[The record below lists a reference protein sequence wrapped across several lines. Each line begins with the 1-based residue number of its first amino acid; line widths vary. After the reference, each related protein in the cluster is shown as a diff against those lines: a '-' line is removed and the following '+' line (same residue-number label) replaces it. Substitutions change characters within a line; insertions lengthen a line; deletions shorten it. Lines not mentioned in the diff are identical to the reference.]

1 MTHLAFYAPLKSPN
15 HAVPSGDRAMARS
28 LMKALA
34 DADCTVDLT
43 SELRSLDRIGDH
55 DQQAALRSEAEHEIQ
70 RLLNHTAETP
80 WQVWVTY
87 HNYYKAPDL
96 IGPSVSAILGIP
108 YVQIES
114 TRAHKRLHGPWGSFA
129 QAAET
134 ASDHADVIFHLTAND
149 RITLLKHKA
158 DHQKIVHLP
167 PFLALTSLDPIPE
180 RPSDS
185 AKILCAGMMRSGD
198 KFASYQIIAE
208 TLTKLRG
215 KNWRLDIAG
224 DGPARSAVEALFAPF
239 SDQVT
244 FLGELGAQAM
254 RDAYDSVDLF
264 FWPGVNEAFGMVFL
278 EAQAAGLPVIA
289 QDRPGVRD
297 VVHGG
302 VLTDPN
308 DPTALAIEIDS
319 LISAPD
325 RRLQLAQIGRDGIQ
339 THHLISAASRTLMAH
354 IKPLIR
360 SMP

>member
-34 DADCTVDLT
+34 DADCTVDLA
-43 SELRSLDRIGDH
+43 SELRSLDRIGDP
-55 DQQAALRSEAEHEIQ
+55 DQQAALQSAAECEIQ
-70 RLLNHTAETP
+70 RLLNQTAETP
-80 WQVWVTY
+80 WQAWVTY

-96 IGPSVSAILGIP
+96 IGPAVSALLGIP
-108 YVQIES
+108 YIQIES

-134 ASDHADVIFHLTAND
+134 ASDHANVIFHLTAHD

-158 DHQKIVHLP
+158 NHQKIVHLP

-180 RPSDS
+180 RPRDS
-185 AKILCAGMMRSGD
+185 AKILCAGMMRRGD

-208 TLTKLRG
+208 TLTQLRD

-239 SDQVT
+239 SDHVT
-244 FLGELGAQAM
+244 FLGVLGAQAM
-254 RDAYDSVDLF
+254 REAYKSADLF
-264 FWPGVNEAFGMVFL
+264 FWPGVNEAFGMVYL

-297 VVHGG
+297 VIHGG
-302 VLTDPN
+302 ILTDPD
-308 DPTALAIEIDS
+308 DPTSLAVEIDG

-325 RRLQLAQIGRDGIQ
+325 RRLRLAQIGRDGIQ
-339 THHLISAASRTLMAH
+339 THHLIPAASRTLMAH
-354 IKPLIR
+354 LKPLIGA
-360 SMP
+360 MP